1 MYRWRG
7 MHTIMKNETW
17 HRNKIHSQASNFCQ
31 TVRFSYWPFL
41 MKLVKSPTVST
52 NPIGAPKYNMILFS
66 SDCYTFTL
74 YWMKQLKRPH
84 EKLQPPLT
92 AQMAKSAKKGVLF
105 VFMLSKQWK
114 KKKLLSRFNG
124 NDVVTQN
131 VYLHLL
137 SLLLPCPTM
146 CTQSGGRRS
155 WSRNRSRT
163 CGRTSSFCGRQQT
176 KSTIC
181 V

>member
-1 MYRWRG
+1 
-7 MHTIMKNETW
+7 
-17 HRNKIHSQASNFCQ
+17 
-31 TVRFSYWPFL
+31 
-41 MKLVKSPTVST
+41 MKLGIEIKFTHKHLISVRQYGFLTGHSLWNWSKAQQCQ
-52 NPIGAPKYNMILFS
+52 PIPLEHQKTTWS
-66 SDCYTFTL
+66 SSL
-74 YWMKQLKRPH
+74 
-84 EKLQPPLT
+84 LT
-92 AQMAKSAKKGVLF
+92 ATLSLCTGWNNWRDHTRNFNPLWLHKWQKVPKRESFLF
-105 VFMLSKQWK
+105 LCYQSNEK
-114 KKKLLSRFNG
+114 KKKLFSRFNG

-181 V
+181 I